1 MSGYVS
7 QFRKGLME
15 LCLLNLLAQGESWGY
30 RIVQGLR
37 EIEGLAVSE
46 STVYPILARLSADG
60 HLRVRTEPS
69 SGGPARRY
77 FRLTDAGERY
87 LAELN
92 RYWDEVAAGVRR
104 LRGPRAPGRPAVVGR
119 G

>member
-1 MSGYVS
+1 MSGFVS
-7 QFRKGLME
+7 QVRKGLLE
-15 LCLLNLLAQGESWGY
+15 LCLLNLLSTGESYGY

-37 EIEGLAVSE
+37 DIEGLSVSE
-46 STVYPILARLSADG
+46 STVYPILARLKSDG

-69 SGGPARRY
+69 SGGPDRRY

-87 LAELN
+87 LADMN

-104 LRGPRAPGRPAVVGR
+104 LRSQRTVKGAS
-119 G
+119 